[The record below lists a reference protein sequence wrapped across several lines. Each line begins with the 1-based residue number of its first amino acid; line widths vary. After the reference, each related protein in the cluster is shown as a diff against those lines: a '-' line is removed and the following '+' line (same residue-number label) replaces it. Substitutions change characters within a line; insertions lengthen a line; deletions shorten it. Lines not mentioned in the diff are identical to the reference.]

1 MADFIWLLNKYE
13 LVSQKLKDD
22 MYGYQDVR
30 GKIIEKEVEPFVRNK
45 VISGLKLESS
55 IGLHTLR
62 INLGEITSAGES
74 DLVIHMAK
82 ESLRALQLTPLR
94 AGDASKKGIVLNF
107 RRGVGIEPYGH
118 ISSEAYE
125 EFKLG
130 LADFERGISN
140 RTIESM
146 GKIASELEYSQISC
160 AFPSW
165 YYEDWV
171 QIHFKNRELLLR
183 VDPHGLYGIGVGK
196 INKST
201 INFGLKEDTIFHW
214 GCWMDQNIGRYY
226 SGGGSSCSYNEWAKA
241 KVKIEKVKDG
251 EQ

>member
-1 MADFIWLLNKYE
+1 MADLIWLLNNYK

-30 GKIIEKEVEPFVRNK
+30 GKIIEKELEPSVTGKNIQNLR
-45 VISGLKLESS
+45 IESS
-55 IGLHTLR
+55 VGLHTLR
-62 INLGEITSAGES
+62 IGLGEMTGAGES

-94 AGDASKKGIVLNF
+94 VGKDSKRGIVLNF
-107 RRGVGIEPYGH
+107 RSGLGIEPYGH
-118 ISSEAYE
+118 IDSKAYD

-130 LADFERGISN
+130 LADFERGISKK
-140 RTIESM
+140 TIESM
-146 GKIASELEYSQISC
+146 GKIVSELEYSQISC

-183 VDPHGLYGIGVGK
+183 VDPRCLYGIGVGN

-214 GCWMDQNIGRYY
+214 ECWMNQSIGRYY
-226 SGGGSSCSYNEWAKA
+226 RGGGSRCSYGEWRKA
-241 KVKIEKVKDG
+241 KVKIEKVKD
-251 EQ
+251 EKQ